1 MPFVKGAGRPEG
13 SGRKPGS
20 TNRRTEDKKKFNR
33 DLHARLKAFGC
44 DIDEEMAKAI
54 FQKNYEMVKA
64 LQGLLP
70 YVQPKWK
77 DADMPIPVLEETF
90 EDEDTDAILEAL
102 Q

>member
-1 MPFVKGAGRPEG
+1 MVFIKGAPKVG
-13 SGRKPGS
+13 GRKAGVP
-20 TNRRTEDKKKFNR
+20 NKRTEDKVKFNR

-44 DIDEEMAKAI
+44 DLDDEMAKAI
-54 FQKNYEMVKA
+54 FSKNYEMVKA

-77 DADMPIPVLEETF
+77 DADMPVPVLDESF
-90 EDEDTDAILEAL
+90 EDEDTDSILEAL

>member
-1 MPFVKGAGRPEG
+1 MPKPKGSEKTGGRQLG
-13 SGRKPGS
+13 SQNK
-20 TNRRTEDKKKFNR
+20 RTADKAKFNR

-77 DADMPIPVLEETF
+77 DADMPVPVLDESF
-90 EDEDTDAILEAL
+90 EDEDTDSILEAL